1 MERIQVTI
9 IQEKNETD
17 GTISVTASRNGQ
29 NCFNETFHDDNLSEH
44 PLHTLSAENIEG
56 TEGAENSVSANLL
69 WNIVS
74 DICHSEKTSSKAL
87 YGQNE
92 SKCELTDLI
101 DIKRFERLANVKF
114 DYSKFSSLKEFQ
126 MYFKGLMK

>member
-9 IQEKNETD
+9 TQEKNETD

-29 NCFNETFHDDNLSEH
+29 NCFNETFLSSNLSEH
-44 PLHTLSAENIEG
+44 PLHTLSAEEIEG
-56 TEGAENSVSANLL
+56 TEGAENCVSANLL
-69 WNIVS
+69 WNMLT
-74 DICHSEKTSSKAL
+74 DMMRGEKTGSKAL

-92 SKCELTDLI
+92 SKFELTDLI

-114 DYSKFSSLKEFQ
+114 DYTKFHSLREFQ